1 MPKAT
6 RKSTT
11 KPFEPPR
18 LPPKSPEEVLQSRKL
33 SAMMEDLARDLRQQ
47 TSTERCCWPNRR
59 PAGREW
65 HLVDASGPLAPMA
78 GRRRSG
84 QLKPGDYMWPNEALR
99 DIRDFLATRPA

>member
-18 LPPKSPEEVLQSRKL
+18 PPPKSPGEVLQMRKL
-33 SAMMEDLARDLRQQ
+33 SALMEDQARDLRQ
-47 TSTERCCWPNRR
+47 PNLDQAVLLAQQAANR
-59 PAGREW
+59 AEW

-78 GRRRSG
+78 GRRWSG
-84 QLKPGDYMWPNEALR
+84 QLH
-99 DIRDFLATRPA
+99 